1 MAKRYGHGDG
11 ERGVSE
17 IKRGRSGER
26 EKKGGGGGEGGE
38 PGSFW
43 LSRFAL
49 FFFIVFVSTRQIK
62 LYICVFSI
70 FFRASVYGGH
80 V

>member
-26 EKKGGGGGEGGE
+26 EKRGGGGGE
-38 PGSFW
+38 PGSFG

-49 FFFIVFVSTRQIK
+49 FFFYCF
-62 LYICVFSI
+62 C
-70 FFRASVYGGH
+70 
-80 V
+80 